1 MPFKPSAILSPTC
14 ILNGHSVHVEEAKA
28 HIARIAAEVGAEVQV
43 VVTERGD
50 DISALVGRAL
60 DQRRHPIVAGGGDG
74 TVNALAGKLVGTET
88 PLGVLPMGTLNHFA
102 KDAGIPL
109 NLEAAVRN
117 LFTGQVTK
125 VDVGEVNG
133 RVFVNNSG
141 VGFYPHFVRQREEQ
155 EKHGHIKR
163 VAFMLA
169 LRAMIRRYFRL
180 RMKVH
185 MDPAE
190 ALEHV
195 TPFLFVGNNR
205 YQTSGAHIGARSK
218 LDSGRPWVCTAPTS
232 GRRSVLSVAMRTFA
246 GRATDQELNAFET
259 EELWVEPGTARVN
272 VSTDGEVS
280 IMDAPLHY
288 TIRPHS
294 LGVVLPTGLQERQPG
309 IRTPAP
315 DEAVESNKHRLG
327 VAGIQRRGQQIN
339 LLLVPSLGSAGT
351 NASAVATRSKS
362 GIGFGK
368 VPLEPFQHRVGIAS
382 RLLHRNRPGLL
393 HKPRRRLP

>member
-1 MPFKPSAILSPTC
+1 
-14 ILNGHSVHVEEAKA
+14 
-28 HIARIAAEVGAEVQV
+28 
-43 VVTERGD
+43 VTKRGD
-50 DISALVGRAL
+50 DISALVARAL
-60 DQRRHPIVAGGGDG
+60 GEHRHPIVAGGGDG
-74 TVNALAGKLVGTET
+74 TVNAVAGKLAGTET

-109 NLEAAVRN
+109 NLQAAVRN

-155 EKHGHIKR
+155 EKRGHVKR
-163 VAFMLA
+163 VAFMFA
-169 LRAMIRRYFRL
+169 LRAIVRRYFRL
-180 RMKVH
+180 RMRVH
-185 MDPAE
+185 MDQAE

-205 YQTSGAHIGARSK
+205 YQTSGALLGTRSN
-218 LDSGRPWVCTAPTS
+218 LDSGRLWVCTAPTS
-232 GRRSVLSVAMRTFA
+232 GRRNVISVAIRTLV

-288 TIRPHS
+288 KIRPHS
-294 LGVVLPTGLQERQPG
+294 LGVVLP
-309 IRTPAP
+309 
-315 DEAVESNKHRLG
+315 
-327 VAGIQRRGQQIN
+327 
-339 LLLVPSLGSAGT
+339 
-351 NASAVATRSKS
+351 
-362 GIGFGK
+362 
-368 VPLEPFQHRVGIAS
+368 
-382 RLLHRNRPGLL
+382 NRPQV
-393 HKPRRRLP
+393 KAI